1 MTPDVNP
8 GMYHVTLDR
17 ISKAFGPKQV
27 LNGVSMDFPPGQIS
41 VIIGPSGCGKST
53 ILRLL
58 LGLIRPDEGSVF
70 VGEKDV
76 TRNSAPE
83 WERLRESVG
92 MVFQS
97 AALFDS
103 MTVGENVA
111 FVLREHTQMSEAER
125 MRIVK
130 EKLEV
135 VGLAGTE
142 NLYPTELSG
151 GMQKRVAI
159 ARAIVRNPSLVLYD
173 EPTTGLD
180 PVTSTIIEDLIVRV
194 ARESGATSVVVT
206 HQLSTIFRTAD
217 RITMLHKGRVLESG
231 TPEEM
236 KASQDP
242 LVSGFLRGEPLYDSA
257 EAPRAQ

>member
-1 MTPDVNP
+1 
-8 GMYHVTLDR
+8 
-17 ISKAFGPKQV
+17 
-27 LNGVSMDFPPGQIS
+27 MDFPPAQIS

-58 LGLIRPDEGSVF
+58 LGLIRPDEGAIF
-70 VGEKDV
+70 VGDQDV
-76 TRNSAPE
+76 TRYSPSQ

-111 FVLREHTQMSEAER
+111 FVLREHTPMSEAEQQ
-125 MRIVK
+125 RIVR

-135 VGLAGTE
+135 VGLGGTE

-159 ARAIVRNPSLVLYD
+159 ARAIVRNPALILYD

-194 ARESGATSVVVT
+194 AKESGATSVVVT

-236 KASQDP
+236 QTSRDP
-242 LVSGFLRGEPLYDSA
+242 LVSGFLRGEPHYDA
-257 EAPRAQ
+257 APAPRANTEDRR

>member
-1 MTPDVNP
+1 M
-8 GMYHVTLDR
+8 HVTLDR

-27 LNGVSMDFPPGQIS
+27 LRGVSMDFPPGQIS

-58 LGLIRPDEGSVF
+58 LGLIQPDEGAIY
-70 VGEKDV
+70 VGDRDA
-76 TRNSAPE
+76 TRFSPQE
-83 WERLRESVG
+83 WESFRESVG

-111 FVLREHTQMSEAER
+111 FVLREHTRMSEAEQQ
-125 MRIVK
+125 RIVR

-159 ARAIVRNPSLVLYD
+159 ARAIVRNPALILYD

-194 ARESGATSVVVT
+194 SKESGATSVVVT

-236 KASQDP
+236 KSSRDP
-242 LVSGFLRGEPLYDSA
+242 LVSGFLSGEPNYDAAS
-257 EAPRAQ
+257 APRANTEDRR

>member
-1 MTPDVNP
+1 MKN
-8 GMYHVTLDR
+8 VTLDR

-27 LNGVSMDFPPGQIS
+27 LKGVSMDFPPGKIS

-53 ILRLL
+53 VLRLL
-58 LGLIRPDEGSVF
+58 LGLIPPDDGAIF
-70 VGEKDV
+70 VGEQDV
-76 TRNSAPE
+76 TRFNSLE
-83 WERLRESVG
+83 WQRMRESMG

-97 AALFDS
+97 GALFDS
-103 MTVGENVA
+103 MTVGENVS
-111 FVLREHTQMSEAER
+111 FVLREHTRMPAEDMAR
-125 MRIVK
+125 LVS
-130 EKLEV
+130 EKLAV

-159 ARAIVRNPSLVLYD
+159 ARAIVRNPSLILYD

-180 PVTSTIIEDLIVRV
+180 PATSTIIEDLIVRV
-194 ARESGATSVVVT
+194 SKESGAASVVVT

-217 RITMLHKGRVLESG
+217 RITMLHQGRVLESG

-236 KASQDP
+236 KESP
-242 LVSGFLRGEPLYDSA
+242 EPMVSGFLRGEPHYDA
-257 EAPRAQ
+257 ANAPRAQREDER

>member
-1 MTPDVNP
+1 MK
-8 GMYHVTLDR
+8 HVRLDG
-17 ISKAFGPKQV
+17 IAKAFGPKQV
-27 LNGVSMDFPPGQIS
+27 LKGVDMDFPPRQIS

-58 LGLIRPDEGSVF
+58 LGLMRPDAGAIF
-70 VGEKDV
+70 VGDEEV
-76 TRNSAPE
+76 TAFGPAD
-83 WERLRESVG
+83 WERLRASVG

-103 MTVGENVA
+103 MTVGENVG
-111 FVLREHTQMSEAER
+111 FVLREQTAMSHAER
-125 MRIVK
+125 ERIVS
-130 EKLEV
+130 EKLAV

-142 NLYPTELSG
+142 HLYPTELSG

-159 ARAIVRNPSLVLYD
+159 ARAIVRDPQIILYD

-180 PVTSTIIEDLIVRV
+180 PITSTIIEDLIVRV
-194 ARESGATSVVVT
+194 SKEAGATSVVVT

-217 RITMLHKGRVLESG
+217 RITMLHQGRVLSSG

-236 KASQDP
+236 KASPDP
-242 LVSGFLRGEPLYDSA
+242 RVSGFLRGEPPLDVNAALSA
-257 EAPRAQ
+257 HREDKP

>member
-1 MTPDVNP
+1 
-8 GMYHVTLDR
+8 
-17 ISKAFGPKQV
+17 
-27 LNGVSMDFPPGQIS
+27 
-41 VIIGPSGCGKST
+41 
-53 ILRLL
+53 
-58 LGLIRPDEGSVF
+58 
-70 VGEKDV
+70 
-76 TRNSAPE
+76 
-83 WERLRESVG
+83 
-92 MVFQS
+92 
-97 AALFDS
+97 

-111 FVLREHTQMSEAER
+111 FVLREHTRMSEAER
-125 MRIVK
+125 QRIVS

-135 VGLAGTE
+135 VGLGGTE

-159 ARAIVRNPSLVLYD
+159 ARAIVRNPELILYD

-194 ARESGATSVVVT
+194 AKESGATSVVVT

-236 KASQDP
+236 RTSQDP
-242 LVSGFLRGEPLYDSA
+242 LVSGFLRGEPQPSA
-257 EAPRAQ
+257 APAPRANREDRR

>member
-1 MTPDVNP
+1 MK
-8 GMYHVTLDR
+8 HVTLDR
-17 ISKAFGPKQV
+17 ITKAFGSKQV
-27 LNGVSMDFPPGQIS
+27 LKGVSMDFPPAQIS

-58 LGLIRPDEGSVF
+58 LGLIRPDDGSIF
-70 VGEKDV
+70 VGGEDI
-76 TRNSAPE
+76 TRYKTPE
-83 WERLRESVG
+83 WERMRESVG

-111 FVLREHTQMSEAER
+111 FVLREHTRMSPEER
-125 MRIVK
+125 ARIVS

-159 ARAIVRNPSLVLYD
+159 ARAIVRNPALILYD

-194 ARESGATSVVVT
+194 AKESGATSVVVT

-217 RITMLHKGRVLESG
+217 RITMLHAGRVMESG
-231 TPEEM
+231 TPTEM
-236 KASQDP
+236 KASRNP
-242 LVSGFLRGEPLYDSA
+242 LVSGFLAGIPHAESA
-257 EAPRAQ
+257 ESPRAQREDRP

>member
-1 MTPDVNP
+1 MS
-8 GMYHVTLDR
+8 HVTLDG
-17 ISKAFGPKQV
+17 ISKAFGSKQV
-27 LNGVSMDFPPGQIS
+27 LKGVTMDFPPAQIS

-58 LGLIRPDEGSVF
+58 LGLIRPDEGGIFSA
-70 VGEKDV
+70 GQDL
-76 TRNSAPE
+76 TRFSPAE
-83 WERLRESVG
+83 WERMRESVG

-111 FVLREHTQMSEAER
+111 FVLREHTHMDAAER
-125 MRIVK
+125 ERIVK

-159 ARAIVRNPSLVLYD
+159 ARAIVRNPALILYD

-194 ARESGATSVVVT
+194 AKESGATSVVVT

-217 RITMLHKGRVLESG
+217 RIIMLHQGRVLQSG

-236 KASQDP
+236 KASTNP
-242 LVSGFLRGEPLYDSA
+242 LVSGFLRGEPGYDAAQS
-257 EAPRAQ
+257 PRAQREEEP

>member
-1 MTPDVNP
+1 MN
-8 GMYHVTLDR
+8 HVTLDR
-17 ISKAFGPKQV
+17 ITKAFGPKQV
-27 LNGVSMDFPPGQIS
+27 LRGVSMDFPPGQIS

-58 LGLIRPDEGSVF
+58 LGLIPPDEGGIF
-70 VGEKDV
+70 VNERDA
-76 TRNSAPE
+76 TRFSPAE
-83 WERLRESVG
+83 WEKFRESVG

-103 MTVGENVA
+103 MTVGENVS
-111 FVLREHTQMSEAER
+111 FVLREQTRMPAAEMS
-125 MRIVK
+125 RIVA
-130 EKLEV
+130 EKLAV

-142 NLYPTELSG
+142 HLYPTELSG

-159 ARAIVRNPSLVLYD
+159 ARAIVRNPALILYD

-180 PVTSTIIEDLIVRV
+180 PVTSTVIEDLIVRV
-194 ARESGATSVVVT
+194 AKESGATSVVVT

-217 RITMLHKGRVLESG
+217 RITMLHQGRVLESG

-242 LVSGFLRGEPLYDSA
+242 LVSGFLRGEPPAETTTSA
-257 EAPRAQ
+257 HAQREETR